1 MANMTELTISKD
13 TSKKHYYHSG
23 VSATVRTTESISS
36 TIEGYTKGKLALTFV
51 KFDGNGNKVD
61 STTKEGSA
69 SNLPLASSA
78 SFSGSVTG
86 QYNYKVY
93 GIAYQGW
100 SDGSLWQYINTD
112 KLTGTASYTYG
123 SKATP
128 SISASFRGGYM
139 RPDVANTI
147 TFSSNKINYI
157 DEQYTVESGTLRY
170 KLSSA
175 SAWES
180 INFSGNSVTVPA
192 NTLSSG
198 QTYNMEATILTD
210 DGTSVTVT
218 FNNVSTVDATPT
230 VNGVSPNGTVGYG
243 NVTFT
248 WIYSISTGTPQRA
261 YEIAY
266 KVDGGS
272 LVYPTGKVISSATQA
287 IVNVPTSGNVEWSV
301 RAYNQDDVA
310 SEWSSF
316 ISFVNVA
323 PPQPPMITSI
333 SATSRPVITWSSADQ
348 IAYQVQILNSSGEIL
363 EDSGMIYSGS
373 NSYTADDYYP
383 DGTYHVKLRIVNQYG
398 RTSDWAN
405 TEFTLVSPL
414 TAPPFTLA
422 STPEGVQITITTSG
436 SFSTYYIKR
445 DGVTIAQTDGSY
457 IDRFGNGEHTYTV
470 IGVNGNNGAQSSQSI
485 TSLIEH
491 TSVITEDGTIYEVNH
506 RMGSPVGISF
516 QINAVFDTAEYI
528 GASVPEHTFAKMREK
543 RYSIVFK
550 DYVDVER
557 LIGKPV
563 YYADVFGNGDWCV
576 ITAVG
581 RVENRFGNETTAE
594 LQVTKYDEAIDYA

>member
-23 VSATVRTTESISS
+23 VSATVRTTGSISS

-157 DEQYTVESGTLRY
+157 DEQYTVASGTLRY

-180 INFSGNSVTVPA
+180 INFSGNSVTIPA
-192 NTLSSG
+192 NTFSSG
-198 QTYNMEATILTD
+198 NTYNMEATILTD
-210 DGTSVTVT
+210 DSTSVTVT

-230 VNGVSPNGTVGYG
+230 VTGVSPNGTVGYG

-310 SEWSSF
+310 SDWSSDLT
-316 ISFVNVA
+316 FVNVA
-323 PPQPPMITSI
+323 PPQAPTITSI

-348 IAYQVQILNSSGEIL
+348 IAYQVQILNNGEVL

-373 NSYTADDYYP
+373 STYTADNYYP
-383 DGTYHVKLRIVNQYG
+383 DGLYLVKVRIVNQYG
-398 RTSDWAN
+398 RTSDWASN
-405 TEFTLVSPL
+405 DFTVASTL
-414 TAPPFTLA
+414 TAPPFTLS
-422 STPEGVQITITTSG
+422 STPDGVQIVISTSG
-436 SFSTYYIKR
+436 AFNTYYIQR
-445 DGVTIAQTDGSY
+445 DGVTIAQTSGSY
-457 IDRFGNGEHTYTV
+457 VDRFGNGEHTYTV
-470 IGVNGNNGAQSSQSI
+470 IGVSGNDGAQSSQTI

-516 QINAVFDTAEYI
+516 QVNAVFDTAEYI

-550 DYVDVER
+550 DYVDVEK
-557 LIGKPV
+557 LLGETV
-563 YYADVFGNGDWCV
+563 YYADIYGNGDWCA
-576 ITAVG
+576 ITAIG
-581 RVENRFGNETTAE
+581 RVENQYGNETTAE
-594 LQVTKYDEAIDYA
+594 LQVTKHDEAIDYA

>member
-1 MANMTELTISKD
+1 MPNMTELTISKD
-13 TSKKHYYHSG
+13 ASKKHYYHSG
-23 VSATVRTTESISS
+23 VSATVRTTGSISS

-51 KFDGNGNKVD
+51 KLDGNGNKVD

-112 KLTGTASYTYG
+112 KLTGAASYTYG

-157 DEQYTVESGTLRY
+157 DEQYAVESGTLRY
-170 KLSSA
+170 KVSGASS
-175 SAWES
+175 WTS
-180 INFSGNSVTVPA
+180 INFTGNSVTIPA

-198 QTYNMEATILTD
+198 QTYNMDATVVTD
-210 DGTSVTVT
+210 DGTSVSVT
-218 FNNVSTVDATPT
+218 FNDVSTVDATPT
-230 VNGVSPNGTVGYG
+230 VTGVSPNGTVGYG
-243 NVTFT
+243 NVAFT
-248 WIYSISTGTPQRA
+248 WLYAITTGTPQSA
-261 YEIAY
+261 YELRY
-266 KVDGGS
+266 KVDEGAYVS
-272 LVYPTGKVISSATQA
+272 TGKVMSSATQA
-287 IVNVPTSGNVEWSV
+287 IVNIPTSGTVAWSV

-310 SEWSSF
+310 SDWSSDLT
-316 ISFVNVA
+316 FVNVA
-323 PPQPPMITSI
+323 PPQAPTITSI

-348 IAYQVQILNSSGEIL
+348 IAYQVQILNNGEVL

-373 NSYTADDYYP
+373 STYTSNNYYP
-383 DGTYHVKLRIVNQYG
+383 DGSYLVKVRIVNLYG
-398 RTSDWAN
+398 RTSDWASN
-405 TEFTLVSPL
+405 EFTVASTL
-414 TAPPFTLA
+414 TAPPFTLS
-422 STPEGVQITITTSG
+422 STPDGVQITITTSG
-436 SFSTYYIKR
+436 AFSTYYIQR
-445 DGVTIAQTDGSY
+445 DGVTIAQTDGNY

-470 IGVNGNNGAQSSQSI
+470 IGVNGNDGAQSSQSI

-516 QINAVFDTAEYI
+516 QVNAVFDTAEYI
-528 GASVPEHTFAKMREK
+528 GASVPEHTIAKMREK

-550 DYVDVER
+550 DYVDVEK
-557 LIGKPV
+557 LLGETV
-563 YYADVFGNGDWCV
+563 YYADIYGNGDWCV
-576 ITAVG
+576 ITAIG
-581 RVENRFGNETTAE
+581 RVENQYGNETTAE
-594 LQVTKYDEAIDYA
+594 LQVTKHDEAIDYA

>member
-1 MANMTELTISKD
+1 MASLTELTISKD
-13 TSKKHYYHSG
+13 SSKKHYYHAG
-23 VSATVRTTESISS
+23 VTATVQTTGSISS

-51 KFDGNGNKVD
+51 KLDGNGNKVD

-128 SISASFRGGYM
+128 SISASFRGGYI

-147 TFSSNKINYI
+147 IFTSNKINYI

-175 SAWES
+175 SSWTS
-180 INFSGNSVTVPA
+180 INFTGNSVTIPA

-198 QTYNMEATILTD
+198 QTYNMDATIVTD
-210 DGTSVTVT
+210 DGISVSVT
-218 FNNVSTVDATPT
+218 FNDVSTVDATPT
-230 VNGVSPNGTVGYG
+230 VTGVSPNGTVGYG
-243 NVTFT
+243 NVAFT
-248 WIYSISTGTPQRA
+248 WLYAITTGTPQSA
-261 YEIAY
+261 YELRY
-266 KVDGGS
+266 KVDEGAYVS
-272 LVYPTGKVISSATQA
+272 TGKVMSSATQA
-287 IVNVPTSGNVEWSV
+287 IVNIPTSGTVAWSV

-310 SEWSSF
+310 SDWSGDLT
-316 ISFVNVA
+316 FVNVA
-323 PPQPPMITSI
+323 PPQAPTITSI

-348 IAYQVQILNSSGEIL
+348 IAYQVQILNNDEVL

-373 NSYTADDYYP
+373 STYTSENYYP
-383 DGTYHVKLRIVNQYG
+383 DGSYLVKVRIVNQYG
-398 RTSDWAN
+398 RTSDWASN
-405 TEFTLVSPL
+405 EFTVASTL
-414 TAPPFTLA
+414 TAPPFTLS
-422 STPEGVQITITTSG
+422 STPDGVQITITTSG
-436 SFSTYYIKR
+436 AFSTYYIQR

-470 IGVNGNNGAQSSQSI
+470 IGVNGNDGAQSSQSI

-516 QINAVFDTAEYI
+516 QVNAVFDTAEYI

-550 DYVDVER
+550 DYVDVEK
-557 LIGKPV
+557 LLGETV
-563 YYADVFGNGDWCV
+563 YYADIYGNGDWCV
-576 ITAVG
+576 ITAIG
-581 RVENRFGNETTAE
+581 RVENQYGNETTAE
-594 LQVTKYDEAIDYA
+594 LQVTKHDEAIDYA